1 MAALFPESLLTRTD
15 EVLAVFEV
23 EVAALNDPSDE
34 QVFTAVRNV
43 VLALNRVNR
52 ENGGVGYETGEREQL
67 CDYIDKTLAEF
78 GIDVPALAERS
89 DLGRYAI
96 TDRWRTW

>member
-1 MAALFPESLLTRTD
+1 MAELFPESLLTRTD
-15 EVLAVFEV
+15 GVLAAFEA

-43 VLALNRVNR
+43 VFALNQVNR
-52 ENGGVGYETGEREQL
+52 EHGCAGYETGEREQL
-67 CDYIDKTLAEF
+67 CDYIDETLAES
-78 GIDVPALAERS
+78 GIDVPALTERN

-96 TDRWRTW
+96 TDQWRRW